1 MNTTIDTAANTA
13 ARMRP
18 EAVNAR
24 IASALMNRPSPAY
37 IDQLIAARA
46 LANRKG
52 LLAPGGTAALTQ
64 PQWPEISGQ

>member
-1 MNTTIDTAANTA
+1 MNTTIDTATNTA

-24 IASALMNRPSPAY
+24 IAAALMNRPSPAY
-37 IDQLIAARA
+37 VDQLIAARA
-46 LANRKG
+46 LASRQG
-52 LLAPGGTAALTQ
+52 LLAPGVAAALTQ